1 LAIHQV
7 PQGIHFQ
14 AKSKV
19 QLVKSASH
27 LILIKVI
34 HQVGVI
40 VQVLATLQAV
50 QLEKFLVIIVLLLPV
65 IVRSASVCIQS
76 VQSHQN
82 VHLVL
87 NVYQLIIAQVAV
99 NTQDCVI
106 VTVGLQV
113 GQAEKAVAQLDNVVV
128 FHQLVADKLVL
139 PRVNPHIVQVVA
151 VILPVILKAVQFQV
165 SLLPVESQRE
175 NFGIHQSFHK

>member
-1 LAIHQV
+1 
-7 PQGIHFQ
+7 
-14 AKSKV
+14 
-19 QLVKSASH
+19 
-27 LILIKVI
+27 
-34 HQVGVI
+34 
-40 VQVLATLQAV
+40 
-50 QLEKFLVIIVLLLPV
+50 
-65 IVRSASVCIQS
+65 
-76 VQSHQN
+76 
-82 VHLVL
+82 VL

-151 VILPVILKAVQFQV
+151 VILPVIDKALQSQV